1 MDTIQIK
8 YRFLLSKDK
17 QEIFNLSFDSRS
29 LDLIIDIPDELP
41 QWTDL
46 GFHQCTNCPLDVNTH
61 KSCPLSVK
69 LVDIVARFEN
79 VLSYDK
85 LHIDVITNV
94 RRIYQKTTAQ
104 KGLAAMM
111 GLVIATSGCPHTVYF
126 KPMARFHLPLASEEE
141 TLYRATSMYLLAQYF
156 RQKDGKNVNFDLDGL
171 NEIYNN
177 MQLVNSGTAER
188 LKAASETDSST
199 NAIIRLDLYAKII
212 PYFVQTSLEEI
223 RYLFAPYLK
232 DHVFEF

>member
-1 MDTIQIK
+1 MDTIQIQ
-8 YRFLLSKDK
+8 YRFLLSKEK
-17 QEIFNLSFDSRS
+17 QEIFDLSFDARS
-29 LDLIIDIPDELP
+29 LDLLIDTPEKLP

-46 GFHQCTNCPLDVNTH
+46 DFHQCSNCPLDVNTH
-61 KSCPLSVK
+61 TNCPLSVK

-85 LHIDVITNV
+85 LYIDVITNE

-111 GLVIATSGCPHTVYF
+111 GLVIATSGCPHTVFF

-156 RQKDGKNVNFDLDGL
+156 RHKDGENAKFDFEGL
-171 NEIYNN
+171 NKIYDN
-177 MQLVNSGTAER
+177 MQLINAGTAER
-188 LKAASETDSST
+188 LKAASETDSSI

-223 RYLFAPYLK
+223 RYLFAPYLA
-232 DHVFEF
+232 DHNIDL